1 MGKVRITRNSVEN
14 VVVPAACRE
23 RFLVHPAPDLAAIDN
38 FSIRNAGIS
47 ELSEGYLADRFPSYY
62 HLLLYCLD
70 GEGALVIDGKKRVM
84 KPGQVLIAPSGNTF
98 CYRPRS
104 KSWRIAWV
112 HLIECDQWETLSGMS
127 PMVREAQC
135 NVEIETLIES
145 HIREKYI
152 HRPDSQ
158 VPLRGY
164 MELLGCYITR
174 ELGAVSPSV
183 VRARNRLIDLWAL
196 IRVDLKHGWTVEDMA
211 SHAGMCRTSLHSI
224 CMKTYGVSPK
234 NIVVKMRME
243 RAVELLTFTDHTL
256 EHIAESIGY
265 DSAFSFSRAFKRY
278 SEVSPREFRKKISLP
293 GESSS

>member
-1 MGKVRITRNSVEN
+1 MKKERIIKNEVEH
-14 VVVPAACRE
+14 VVIPASCRE
-23 RFLVHPAPDLAAIDN
+23 RFLVHPSPDLKAIDN

-47 ELSEGYLADRFPSYY
+47 ELKLGYVTDRFPSYD
-62 HLLLYCLD
+62 HLILYCLD
-70 GEGALVIDGKKRVM
+70 GEGVLVIDGKKRVM
-84 KPGQVLIAPSGNTF
+84 KPGQVLIVPSGNTF

-104 KSWRIAWV
+104 TSWRIAWV
-112 HLIECDQWETLSGMS
+112 HLIECAQWDALSGMS

-135 NVEIETLIES
+135 NVDIETLIES
-145 HIREKYI
+145 YIREKNVQ
-152 HRPDSQ
+152 RPDSQ

-211 SHAGMCRTSLHSI
+211 SRAGMCRTSLHNI
-224 CMKTYGVSPK
+224 CMKTDGISPK

-265 DSAFSFSRAFKRY
+265 DTAFSFSRAFKGY

>member
-1 MGKVRITRNSVEN
+1 MPSLCCY
-14 VVVPAACRE
+14 VPEPNQLYKYGCGEARLIWTHSIPSRTLVTIIAA
-23 RFLVHPAPDLAAIDN
+23 HIKN
-38 FSIRNAGIS
+38 Q
-47 ELSEGYLADRFPSYY
+47 
-62 HLLLYCLD
+62 LLQTW
-70 GEGALVIDGKKRVM
+70 M
-84 KPGQVLIAPSGNTF
+84 
-98 CYRPRS
+98 
-104 KSWRIAWV
+104 
-112 HLIECDQWETLSGMS
+112 
-127 PMVREAQC
+127 
-135 NVEIETLIES
+135 LIES
-145 HIREKYI
+145 YIREKNI

-265 DSAFSFSRAFKRY
+265 DTAFSFSRAFKSY